1 MNDSGPGPDEVG
13 SVAEEAAKL
22 IGALSGWAR
31 DHGEG
36 LPSGLGHGLADA
48 AHGLSGAAHNV
59 NEHFATGGDDCT
71 YCPICRGVRFVRGA
85 TPEVRAHLL
94 TAASSLLQAGA
105 VLMATQ
111 APTPE
116 GSGRRTSSVEHI
128 DLDGDL
134 DRTVTADPDGA
145 ANDMRPSRQARYNAR
160 QARPTNYRRVG
171 GPAMTGLACGIDV
184 GGTKIAGCVV
194 DTDGTILEQARV
206 ESPATSTDAIEQA
219 IEELVR
225 GLQRDH
231 EIASVG
237 VGAAGFVDKGRAVVM
252 FAPNLAW
259 RDETLKTD
267 LEARLGLP
275 VVVENDANA
284 AAWGEFEFGAG
295 KDVDDLLLVTVGT
308 GVGGGIVLDGE
319 LYRGAFGVAAE
330 IGHIRVERNGRL
342 CGCGNHGCLEQ
353 YGSGTAL
360 VREAREAIEGGS
372 LLAKD
377 LLDRAGGDLDAI
389 TGPMISSA
397 AADGDKFAL
406 EQLTTLGEWLGEGI
420 ASLAAVLDP
429 AVAVIG
435 GGVSEA
441 GSLLLDPIRTTL
453 RNNLTGR
460 GHRPELEIRKAQLG
474 NTAGMIGAADLARRP
489 PAGSWK

>member
-1 MNDSGPGPDEVG
+1 
-13 SVAEEAAKL
+13 
-22 IGALSGWAR
+22 
-31 DHGEG
+31 
-36 LPSGLGHGLADA
+36 
-48 AHGLSGAAHNV
+48 
-59 NEHFATGGDDCT
+59 
-71 YCPICRGVRFVRGA
+71 
-85 TPEVRAHLL
+85 
-94 TAASSLLQAGA
+94 
-105 VLMATQ
+105 
-111 APTPE
+111 
-116 GSGRRTSSVEHI
+116 
-128 DLDGDL
+128 
-134 DRTVTADPDGA
+134 
-145 ANDMRPSRQARYNAR
+145 
-160 QARPTNYRRVG
+160 
-171 GPAMTGLACGIDV
+171 MTGLACGIDV

-397 AADGDKFAL
+397 AADGDKFAV